1 MQSKPAN
8 YSVIYHNDKQDLW
21 NAPDGAYKTL
31 IEFYKEQLHK
41 HDIKLIHLSTEGHDG
56 WGDVNIHYPG
66 NPEEV
71 MWNRENFFVKFLKE
85 DAEDE
90 YYWFGEP
97 DVIIDKL
104 PLPTD
109 CDLCVLA
116 RPDDGVKI
124 NPTFRLAKKS
134 ALPYFEELVENYNMD
149 KKKWHGDSDAHAYI
163 GNKLES
169 MRKFSIGKH
178 EYNGMK
184 IELREHDKYL
194 HQQKSEFLRHFKFT
208 NKKSLLEMI
217 ERQNEDRRA

>member
-1 MQSKPAN
+1 MQLKPAN

-21 NAPDGAYKTL
+21 NAPDGAYKTI

-97 DVIIDKL
+97 DVIINKL
-104 PLPTD
+104 PDSTD
-109 CDLCVLA
+109 CDIALLK
-116 RPDDGVKI
+116 RNDKISI
-124 NPTFRLAKKS
+124 NPSFRLAKKT
-134 ALPYFEELVENYNMD
+134 ALPYFEELIENYNLD
-149 KKKWHGDSDAHAYI
+149 KKTWHGDSDAHAYM
-163 GNKLES
+163 GAKLGAQ
-169 MRKFSIGKH
+169 GKLNVGKV
-178 EYNGMK
+178 EYNGMR
-184 IELREHDKYL
+184 IEFREHNDYM
-194 HQQKSEFLRHFKFT
+194 HQQSGKYLRHFKFT